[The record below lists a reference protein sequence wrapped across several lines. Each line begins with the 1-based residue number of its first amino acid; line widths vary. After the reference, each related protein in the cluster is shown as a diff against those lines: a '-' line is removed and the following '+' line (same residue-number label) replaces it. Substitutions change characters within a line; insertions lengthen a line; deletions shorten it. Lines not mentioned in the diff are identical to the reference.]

1 MKEDMEKFSAVLKD
15 YVLERRRINPRLSE
29 SQIAHNLGISGA
41 TFHRIMNGRT
51 YPNVRTLL
59 ALCKS
64 IPKMK
69 AVVTEEILEVT
80 RESRDGQYV
89 GEELEKALSD
99 KYCFIV
105 YALALSDKGV
115 TEKEILYCMGGQGQ
129 KALKT
134 LMEKGFIKKDDNH
147 IYRAVEA
154 RRGIILSFE
163 VIKKHLQVLAE
174 NYKPDNVANNYIY
187 YKVESLNKQ
196 GMRALYEVQK
206 EAHRKVQKIMETE
219 EYKGDIP
226 LFSAGFF
233 DMLMTRDPEAE
244 ERENE
249 ND

>member
-1 MKEDMEKFSAVLKD
+1 MKEDVEKFSAVLKD
-15 YVLERRRINPRLSE
+15 YVMERRKINPRLSE
-29 SQIAHNLGISGA
+29 SQIAHNLGISNA

-51 YPNVRTLL
+51 YPNVRTLI

-80 RESRDGQYV
+80 RESRTGRYV
-89 GEELEKALSD
+89 GEELEKALSN
-99 KYCFIV
+99 KYCFIA

-115 TEKEILYCMGGQGQ
+115 TEKEMLYCMGGQGR

-134 LMEKGFIKKDDNH
+134 LMEKGFVKKDDNN
-147 IYRAVEA
+147 IYRAVA
-154 RRGIILSFE
+154 ANKGIILSFE
-163 VIKKHLQVLAE
+163 VIKKHIQILAE
-174 NYKPDNVANNYIY
+174 NYKPDNVADNYIY
-187 YKVESLNKQ
+187 YKVETLNKK
-196 GMRALYEVQK
+196 GMNALYEVQK
-206 EAHRKVQKIMETE
+206 EAHRKIQKIMEAE

-233 DMLMTRDPEAE
+233 DRIVTKE